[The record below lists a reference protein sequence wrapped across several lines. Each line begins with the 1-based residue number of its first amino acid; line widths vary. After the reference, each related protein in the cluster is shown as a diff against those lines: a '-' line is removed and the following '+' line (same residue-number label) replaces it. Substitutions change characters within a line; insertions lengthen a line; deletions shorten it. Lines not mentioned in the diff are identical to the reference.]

1 MWRPQDGHVRFRC
14 LSSSALFFRPATVII
29 QPIPS
34 VVTTRVAVWGSNFI
48 ATPDRLRLFPSV
60 GVRSEIQLT
69 AAAIGYVRIELGGRQ
84 IGVSKHLLN
93 RTEVGSALEEVGGE
107 GVA

>member
-14 LSSSALFFRPATVII
+14 LGPSALFFRPATLII

-48 ATPDRLRLFPSV
+48 ATPDRLRLLPSV
-60 GVRSEIQLT
+60 GVRSEVKL
-69 AAAIGYVRIELGGRQ
+69 AAPPIGYVRVELGRGQ

-93 RTEVGSALEEVGGE
+93 RTEIGSTFEEMGCE